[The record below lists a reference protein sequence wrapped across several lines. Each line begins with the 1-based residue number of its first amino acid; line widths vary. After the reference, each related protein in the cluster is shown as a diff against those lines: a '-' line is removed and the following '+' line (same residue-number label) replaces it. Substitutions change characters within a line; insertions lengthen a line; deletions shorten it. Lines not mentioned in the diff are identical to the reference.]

1 MAFISKVRQDL
12 VCTSRSDIL
21 KDSDLQVLSISAN
34 GISSILL
41 LNIYNEKSQ
50 QDNNDQWTIDRCLTA
65 IQLPSRAIICED
77 FNAHHAWWNF
87 TVENPIRSISLINW
101 LEIQNCEL
109 LNTPEQNTY
118 THHSENSTSVIDLTF
133 ATPSLCGFIKNW
145 QVNEDLN
152 SGSDHEVIQFELT
165 GIESEWVNSP
175 LNAAYNIAK
184 ADWVKFAQTLQLDA
198 IIISRKIA
206 NTSNL
211 KEMACLLR
219 NLIADTADQHIPKKK
234 LCARAKVWWSHSLST
249 LRSQMGLSK
258 KT

>member
-1 MAFISKVRQDL
+1 
-12 VCTSRSDIL
+12 
-21 KDSDLQVLSISAN
+21 
-34 GISSILL
+34 
-41 LNIYNEKSQ
+41 
-50 QDNNDQWTIDRCLTA
+50 
-65 IQLPSRAIICED
+65 
-77 FNAHHAWWNF
+77 
-87 TVENPIRSISLINW
+87 VENPIRSIFLINW
-101 LEIQNCEL
+101 LKIQNCEL
-109 LNTPEQNTY
+109 LNTPDQNTY
-118 THHSENSTSVIDLTF
+118 THHSENSTSVIGLTF

-184 ADWVKFAQTLQLDA
+184 ADWVKFAQTLQLNA
-198 IIISRKIA
+198 IIISKKIA

-211 KEMACLLR
+211 EEMACLLR

-249 LRSQMGLSK
+249 LRSQMKLSK
-258 KT
+258 RT